1 MADTHLMTS
10 NADSPP
16 LNEDIVH
23 IIVEHLATDNFV
35 DDPRVHWT
43 SLVKL
48 NKVFNRVVRRLLAR
62 TTKVALEET
71 YRDVRVIISSESTF
85 GRVNPMVS
93 SVSFEKKEPVVSF
106 LRFLARYIDHPI
118 TIDIEDYYD
127 HPENDIIVEALSCFP
142 KIDSIIFR
150 RPRCVCRMCCAMV
163 EHAGAAVKIV
173 ERDRK
178 CQYILWIMI
187 AFVKFFPFIPIH

>member
-1 MADTHLMTS
+1 
-10 NADSPP
+10 
-16 LNEDIVH
+16 
-23 IIVEHLATDNFV
+23 
-35 DDPRVHWT
+35 
-43 SLVKL
+43 KL
-48 NKVFNRVVRRLLAR
+48 NRVFNRVVRRLLAR

-106 LRFLARYIDHPI
+106 LRFLARNMDHPI

-142 KIDSIIFR
+142 SWSFMKLTPLSFD
-150 RPRCVCRMCCAMV
+150 V
-163 EHAGAAVKIV
+163 HG
-173 ERDRK
+173 
-178 CQYILWIMI
+178 
-187 AFVKFFPFIPIH
+187 